1 MLNTTGSPLDYST
14 YISLD
19 KDVYKYQVELPW
31 FNCYSF
37 GNGVESNRIRDDF
50 NTPFINNGVKVS
62 STVDDYQKEERYNSL
77 IYSNIYNANSSVN
90 GLNEFNMS
98 QKITK
103 DLNPSY
109 GKVQAL
115 KTRDT
120 DVTVFTEDKVLRV
133 LANKDALFNADG
145 STNVTA
151 SDRVLG
157 QAVPYVGD
165 YGISNNPES
174 LAFDQ
179 YRMYFTDKQRGAVL
193 RLSRDGLTPISNI
206 GMNNWFRDHLKK
218 SSLAVGSFDKING
231 EYNVSIDF
239 EDVYQ
244 LSSTTVSFNE
254 QSKGWV
260 SFKTF
265 IQESG
270 QSFGGEYFTSKQG
283 KVWKHYSDQVLR
295 NGFYNTSTNSS
306 INVIINELPGVV
318 KNFEAI
324 NYEGSEGYRGLV
336 NNRTYSDEVTA
347 SAVYNDGEFEIIG
360 TNPNAGN
367 MQTINGWKASSIVTD
382 METGQVSNFHTK
394 EGKWFGYITGDF
406 DTTNITVDEG
416 DFATQ
421 GLGFATSVSSSS
433 DEFEIII
440 QEGE

>member
-1 MLNTTGSPLDYST
+1 
-14 YISLD
+14 
-19 KDVYKYQVELPW
+19 
-31 FNCYSF
+31 
-37 GNGVESNRIRDDF
+37 
-50 NTPFINNGVKVS
+50 
-62 STVDDYQKEERYNSL
+62 
-77 IYSNIYNANSSVN
+77 
-90 GLNEFNMS
+90 
-98 QKITK
+98 
-103 DLNPSY
+103 
-109 GKVQAL
+109 
-115 KTRDT
+115 
-120 DVTVFTEDKVLRV
+120 
-133 LANKDALFNADG
+133 
-145 STNVTA
+145 
-151 SDRVLG
+151 
-157 QAVPYVGD
+157 
-165 YGISNNPES
+165 
-174 LAFDQ
+174 
-179 YRMYFTDKQRGAVL
+179 MYFTDKQRGAVL

-218 SSLAVGSFDKING
+218 SSLASFDKING

>member
-1 MLNTTGSPLDYST
+1 M
-14 YISLD
+14 
-19 KDVYKYQVELPW
+19 
-31 FNCYSF
+31 
-37 GNGVESNRIRDDF
+37 
-50 NTPFINNGVKVS
+50 
-62 STVDDYQKEERYNSL
+62 
-77 IYSNIYNANSSVN
+77 
-90 GLNEFNMS
+90 
-98 QKITK
+98 
-103 DLNPSY
+103 
-109 GKVQAL
+109 
-115 KTRDT
+115 
-120 DVTVFTEDKVLRV
+120 LRV

-206 GMNNWFRDHLKK
+206 GMSNWFRDHLKK
-218 SSLAVGSFDKING
+218 SKLVVGSFDKVNG
-231 EYNVSIDF
+231 EYNMSIDF

-244 LSSTTVSFNE
+244 LDSTTISFNE

-260 SFKTF
+260 SFKAF
-265 IQESG
+265 VQESG
-270 QSFGGEYFTSKQG
+270 QSFGGEYFTAKQG
-283 KVWKHYSDQVLR
+283 KVWKHYSDQVAR
-295 NGFYNTSTNSS
+295 NGFYNTTAYSS
-306 INVIINELPGVV
+306 ISVIINELPGVV

-336 NNRTYSDEVTA
+336 NNKVYSDSVTVEA
-347 SAVYNDGEFEIIG
+347 TYNDGEFDIMGI
-360 TNPNAGN
+360 NPNAGN
-367 MQTINGWKASSIVTD
+367 TQDTAGWKTSSIVTD
-382 METGQVSNFHTK
+382 IETGQVSNFHSK

-406 DTTNITVDEG
+406 DTANIIVDEG

-433 DEFEIII
+433 DEFEITI
-440 QEGE
+440 QEG